1 MTGVRTMKKNN
12 LLMVFLLLTVP
23 ILSSY
28 DSGRCETTRDISRIK
43 ISSLDFEKADI
54 RQIMKTLS
62 EIGNRN
68 IILDKAVIGECTIY
82 LRDVTWPEALVAV
95 MKMNDL
101 VAYEDRGF
109 IKVLTRTDFE
119 NQQKLLLEKQK
130 VLKRE
135 EPLKVQVIRIRNSN
149 AADIKSTLD
158 PLLGKQDQPSV
169 DRRTNSLVFTVS
181 DSSFTVIQNIIK
193 ELDTETKQI
202 SIEVKMVTV
211 DSNSLSELGINWSA
225 TNKNNSISQKTVS
238 TTGNL
243 LNISASG
250 TVSNAILNANLA
262 SLINKNKAEVVSRP
276 HITTQDNEPATISSG
291 SQVPYV
297 TYDQARNT
305 IVQLFDASTALRVT
319 PHVLTDDR
327 ILLDVEAVRRTAEG
341 VGVGLK
347 ITEEQAKVK
356 MITSNG
362 ETAVIG
368 GMRQMQESKQ
378 DQGIP
383 ILQDIPLLGQLF
395 KYTKRETKKTDLIIF
410 ITPRIEAPM
419 STQVSPSEQ

>member
-68 IILDKAVIGECTIY
+68 IILDKAVTGECTIY
-82 LRDVTWPEALVAV
+82 LRDVSWPEALVAV
-95 MKMNDL
+95 MKINDL
-101 VAYEDRGF
+101 VAYEELGF
-109 IKVLTRTDFE
+109 IKVLTRTDYE
-119 NQQKLLLEKQK
+119 NQKKLLLEKQR
-130 VLKRE
+130 VQKRE
-135 EPLKVQVIRIRNSN
+135 EPLKVHVMGIHHSS
-149 AADIKSTLD
+149 AADMKSTLD
-158 PLLGKQDQPSV
+158 LLLGKQDQPSV

-181 DSSFTVIQNIIK
+181 DSSFAVIENIVN

-211 DSNSLSELGINWSA
+211 DSNSLSQLGINWSA
-225 TNKNNSISQKTVS
+225 TNKNNSISQQTVG

-250 TVSNAILNANLA
+250 SISNAVLNANLA
-262 SLINKNKAEVVSRP
+262 SLIDKNKAEVVSRP
-276 HITTQDNEPATISSG
+276 HITTQDNEPANISSG
-291 SQVPYV
+291 SRVPYV

-305 IVQLFDASTALRVT
+305 IVELFDASTSLTVI
-319 PHVLTDDR
+319 PHVLTNER
-327 ILLDVEAVRRTAEG
+327 ILLDVEAVRRSAGG

-347 ITEEQAKVK
+347 ITEERAKVK

-378 DQGIP
+378 EQGIP
-383 ILQDIPLLGQLF
+383 ILQDIPLLGLLF

-419 STQVSPSEQ
+419 STQVSPSE

>member
-12 LLMVFLLLTVP
+12 MLMVFLLLTVP

-68 IILDKAVIGECTIY
+68 IILDKTVTGECTIY
-82 LRDVTWPEALVAV
+82 LRDVSWPEALVAI
-95 MKMNDL
+95 MKINDL

-130 VLKRE
+130 VLKRA
-135 EPLKVQVIRIRNSN
+135 EPLKVHVMGIHHSS
-149 AADIKSTLD
+149 AADMKSTLD
-158 PLLGKQDQPSV
+158 LLLGKQDQPSV

-181 DSSFTVIQNIIK
+181 DSSFAVIENIVNA
-193 ELDTETKQI
+193 LDTETKQI

-211 DSNSLSELGINWSA
+211 DSNSLSQLGINWSA
-225 TNKNNSISQKTVS
+225 TNKNNSISQQTVS

-250 TVSNAILNANLA
+250 SISNAILNANLA
-262 SLINKNKAEVVSRP
+262 SLIDKNKAEVVSRP
-276 HITTQDNEPATISSG
+276 HITTQDNEPANISSG

-305 IVQLFDASTALRVT
+305 VVQLFDASTALTVT

-327 ILLDVEAVRRTAEG
+327 ILLDVQAVRRSAEG

-368 GMRQMQESKQ
+368 GMRQMQETKQ
-378 DQGIP
+378 EQGIP

-419 STQVSPSEQ
+419 STQVSPSE

>member
-1 MTGVRTMKKNN
+1 MRKNN
-12 LLMVFLLLTVP
+12 LLIVFLLLTVSLL
-23 ILSSY
+23 LSS
-28 DSGRCETTRDISRIK
+28 DNTGQCATAPDISKVK
-43 ISSLDFEKADI
+43 ISELDFEKADI
-54 RQIMKTLS
+54 RQVMKTLS

-68 IILDKAVIGECTIY
+68 IILDKEVTGECTIY
-82 LRDVTWPEALVAV
+82 LRDVSWPEALVAV

-109 IKVLTRTDFE
+109 IKVIKRIDFE
-119 NQQKLLLEKQK
+119 NQQKLLVEKQRL
-130 VLKRE
+130 LKRE
-135 EPLKVQVIRIRNSN
+135 KPLKVQVIKIHHSN
-149 AADIKSTLD
+149 AADMKNTLD

-181 DSSFTVIQNIIK
+181 DSSFAVVQNIVQ

-211 DSNSLSELGINWSA
+211 DSNFSSELGINWTA
-225 TNKNNSISQKTVS
+225 TNKNNSLTQQAIT
-238 TTGNL
+238 TTGKL
-243 LNISASG
+243 LNITSSG
-250 TVSNAILNANLA
+250 TISNTALNATLA
-262 SLINKNKAEVVSRP
+262 SLIDKNKAEVVSRP
-276 HITTQDNEPATISSG
+276 HITTQDNEPANISSG

-319 PHVLTDDR
+319 PHVLTDER
-327 ILLDVEAVRRTAEG
+327 ILLDVEAIRRTASG
-341 VGVGLK
+341 VGIGLS
-347 ITEEQAKVK
+347 ISEEKAEVK

-368 GMRQMQESKQ
+368 GMRQMQETKQ

-383 ILQDIPLLGQLF
+383 ILQDIPLVGTLF

-410 ITPRIEAPM
+410 ITPRIETPM
-419 STQVSPSEQ
+419 STLVMPSGQ